1 MAAGRQRAMKLNLSK
16 NDGELDVTKEMS
28 LEEDTDLKKQKREDK
43 SRERELEEADRHL
56 KVQDDIKAVFARKI
70 KSRSK
75 LAKEPKREA

>member
-1 MAAGRQRAMKLNLSK
+1 MKLNLSK

-75 LAKEPKREA
+75 LPKA